1 MIICYS
7 FNFFFKQFDAEDM
20 QPLSIIRQL
29 NKGDEVLVYN
39 ESGKLRDSSSDLF
52 TQFIGMLLDNTE
64 VIFNAHSETDFT
76 GKGTIPFSNV
86 DVNLGNGMTVA
97 GTFTAPVSGTYYFH
111 YQGVSQNNR
120 LDDAFANILHNGK
133 RVSSCYAQTVRLEL

>member
-1 MIICYS
+1 
-7 FNFFFKQFDAEDM
+7 M

-39 ESGKLRDSSSDLF
+39 EHGNLRDSSSDLF

-64 VIFNAHSETDFT
+64 VIFNANRDTDFT
-76 GKGTIPFSNV
+76 GKRTIPFSNV

-111 YQGVSQNNR
+111 YQAISQNNGD
-120 LDDAFANILHNGK
+120 DDAFANIYNGK
-133 RVSSCYAQTVRLEL
+133 RVSSCYSVTVRNSRSRQDFLKS